1 MRRANWKRE
10 RAGRV
15 VRTGMDAG
23 KRGRHKVEL
32 VECGRAAAAHM
43 FFYLPP
49 PLLYLGSVI
58 GTTINCF

>member
-23 KRGRHKVEL
+23 KTGRHKGEPVGAAQAEL
-32 VECGRAAAAHM
+32 ELEFSRSNE
-43 FFYLPP
+43 F
-49 PLLYLGSVI
+49 
-58 GTTINCF
+58 